1 MSIDESIE
9 LVEAELLKKIWRMV
23 SMGMS
28 VASIAAALTLPVKTV
43 DAAIKARPATVT
55 KSNFGMDEI
64 DAIARTLYAE
74 ARGEGVNGV
83 RAVASVIYNRARGNP
98 NKLMQVIRAPY
109 QFTPWNKG
117 QIPSRGSGAMWDECL
132 QVAKELRAGSFT
144 PIIYHTHYY
153 NPKLANPSWAYNK
166 GARRPFTQIG
176 QHRFLTIEN
185 VVNT

>member
-28 VASIAAALTLPVKTV
+28 VASIAAALALPVKTV
-43 DAAIKARPATVT
+43 DAAIKAKSVPIT
-55 KSNFGMDEI
+55 KKHFEVAEV

-74 ARGEGVNGV
+74 ARGEGAKGI
-83 RAVASVIYNRARGNP
+83 RAVASVIYNRAAGDP
-98 NKLMQVIRAPY
+98 DKLMQVVRAPF

-117 QIPSRGSGAMWDECL
+117 QIPPRGSGAMWDECL
-132 QVAKELRAGSFT
+132 RVAKAMYAGTFA
-144 PIIYHTHYY
+144 PITSHTHYY
-153 NPKLANPSWAYNK
+153 NPKQANPSWAYIK
-166 GARRPFTQIG
+166 GARRPYTQIG
-176 QHRFLTIEN
+176 QHRFLTVEN